1 MRVIPC
7 CPLPYSDGRFNEL
20 FAVRTICGLYHRRP
34 RRLAEGLKRADT
46 GPTWFALARTGVRA
60 IAVVS
65 GSCVLRSLSPPSVD
79 KFVVNDRRTS
89 VAVWR

>member
-34 RRLAEGLKRADT
+34 RRLAEGLKRAES
-46 GPTWFALARTGVRA
+46 GPKGVASRRTGIRVIALQAACAYAA
-60 IAVVS
+60 IHDACQ
-65 GSCVLRSLSPPSVD
+65 GGRGNWECG
-79 KFVVNDRRTS
+79 
-89 VAVWR
+89 A